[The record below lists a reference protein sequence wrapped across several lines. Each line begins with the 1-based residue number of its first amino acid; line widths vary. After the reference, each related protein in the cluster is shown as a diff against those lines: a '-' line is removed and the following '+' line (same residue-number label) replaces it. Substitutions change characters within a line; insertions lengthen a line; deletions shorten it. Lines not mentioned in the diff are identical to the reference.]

1 MLDKININEDNIAN
15 SIPSIN
21 TIDKGDGMVTLY
33 RVAFRNQLESLFK
46 YGYNRAFTGTKGGN
60 MYGPGVYC
68 TFNLRDS
75 ITNVKTK
82 PEYGDCIVA
91 MRLLG
96 GFKNFIIFDENLAK
110 QTYGDNWELENQLM
124 SNGFDRLHATLLA
137 HQCKREVQSLYHGRT
152 APAALFL
159 WRSQRNEIFKKY
171 GIRGI
176 IYKGNRDGHCALP
189 YDFSSVVPYSVS
201 FDEGKTFKK
210 MFNNDL
216 YKFMKN
222 QTDTEFRFAGKYKQV
237 FTSVN
242 GFTLVMNHEN
252 KYNFICNENDEP
264 ISKIWFD
271 SVISSIN
278 ANTGQFRFTVDGIIF
293 NATVNPNISTDD
305 IAVILD
311 NDYEPYCDISD
322 LKDLLIDIK
331 NHGAK
336 SFSEYLSI
344 TEQEDNEEDFIQN
357 ESNTNLLKNRLQKVI
372 TESIKSALF
381 EDRTIELDG
390 RVTIDNFD
398 KVKELLIKPENAD
411 DIWFVQIVKRHK
423 DNPHQYFQKNAC
435 EYIAS
440 YYIHNVNELEEK
452 ENEIK
457 AVCHATNSRAY
468 IHPNKRS
475 LVSISDYANNVL
487 KPRFKKFNNKYYM
500 GNEMDI
506 AAGQSKDWDDRKLC
520 FLDIDS
526 DDERIY
532 KKVMNLLKQNNIKPL
547 WEYRSMN
554 NGWHILL
561 PDKNEAKN
569 IDFSVIDNGQNFGRF
584 ATVSL
589 EIDKMI
595 LLYASLKPNGYGV
608 QQRVQRR
615 RSRH

>member
-1 MLDKININEDNIAN
+1 MQYNNLIIENDNIIN
-15 SIPSIN
+15 IPSIN
-21 TIDKGDGMVTLY
+21 TIDRGDGMVTLY
-33 RVAFRNQLESLFK
+33 RVAFKNQLDSLFK

-68 TFNLRDS
+68 TFNLKDS
-75 ITNVKTK
+75 IVNVKTK
-82 PEYGDCIVA
+82 PEYGDCIVL
-91 MRLLG
+91 MKLLG
-96 GFKNFIIFDENLAK
+96 GFKNFIIFDEVLAK
-110 QTYGDNWELENQLM
+110 KTYGNDWELENQLIL
-124 SNGFDRLHATLLA
+124 NGFEKTYAELIANN
-137 HQCKREVQSLYHGRT
+137 CKREVHSLYHGRT
-152 APAALFL
+152 APAALYL
-159 WRSQRNEIFKKY
+159 WRAQKKELFLKY

-189 YDFSSVVPYSVS
+189 YDFSSVIPYSVS

-210 MFNNDL
+210 MFNNEL

-222 QTDTEFRFAGKYKQV
+222 QTDTEFRFGGKYKQV

-242 GFTLVMNHEN
+242 GFTLVMNHNN
-252 KYNFICNENDEP
+252 KYNFINNETNEP

-271 SVISSIN
+271 DIISSIN
-278 ANTGQFRFTVDGIIF
+278 TNTGLFRFAVNGIVL
-293 NATVNPNISTDD
+293 NATVNPNIDTDD

-311 NDYEPYCDISD
+311 NDYEPYCDMSD
-322 LKDLLIDIK
+322 LKDLLIDIN

-344 TEQEDNEEDFIQN
+344 TEQEENDNEFMQN
-357 ESNTNLLKNRLQKVI
+357 ESNTQMFKNRLQKVI
-372 TESIKSALF
+372 SESIKNVLF

-398 KVKELLIKPENAD
+398 KVKELLIKPENND
-411 DIWFVQIVKRHK
+411 DVWFVQIIKRHK

-440 YYIHNVNELEEK
+440 YYIHNVNELKEK

-457 AVCHATNSRAY
+457 SVCHATNSRAY

-475 LVSISDYANNVL
+475 IISITDYANNVL
-487 KPRFKKFNNKYYM
+487 KPRFRKFNNKYYM

-532 KKVMNLLKQNNIKPL
+532 KKVMNILKLNNIEPL

-561 PDKNEAKN
+561 PDKNKVRN
-569 IDFSVIDNGQNFGRF
+569 IDFSVIDNGRNFGRF

-608 QQRVQRR
+608 QQKVQKMKLRK
-615 RSRH
+615 